1 VTKNVCISVEIG
13 YELRSVTLTQSEWS
27 AVKAG
32 KPLSKE
38 IEEPYEEKLFVYTF
52 SFNGEEQPN
61 ANLYVTYREEGEGWD
76 GGEGFIG
83 MIEDASVNGTS

>member
-1 VTKNVCISVEIG
+1 MTNNVSISVEIG

-38 IEEPYEEKLFVYTF
+38 VEEPYEEKLFVYTF
-52 SFNGEEQPN
+52 SFNGGEQSN
-61 ANLYVTYREEGEGWD
+61 ANLYVTYREDEEGWD

-83 MIEDASVNGTS
+83 MIEDALVSETL